1 MMKVKHERM
10 GWKTFHYVEAVE
22 KFANLLKKED
32 IHSAHMKAAS
42 IREPI
47 EQIFLVLKR
56 EETERT
62 AKRNWVGK
70 GKPTGS
76 NAEKIADTVKT
87 V

>member
-1 MMKVKHERM
+1 MRLNEKKIDSYCINFEPRPMMKVKHERM

-32 IHSAHMKAAS
+32 IQSAHMKAAS

-62 AKRNWVGK
+62 AKRG
-70 GKPTGS
+70 
-76 NAEKIADTVKT
+76 
-87 V
+87 